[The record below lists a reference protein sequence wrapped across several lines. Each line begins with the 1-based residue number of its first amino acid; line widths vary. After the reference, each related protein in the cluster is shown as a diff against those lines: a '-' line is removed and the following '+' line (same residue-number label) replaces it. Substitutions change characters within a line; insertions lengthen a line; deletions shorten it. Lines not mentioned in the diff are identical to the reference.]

1 MFPVLRK
8 AVPAAWRR
16 TVSNLP
22 HTSQSYAESLIA
34 SLQNPT
40 LTRDLKRKT
49 LLVLLRNL
57 RNGQSVL
64 SQPLINSLFS
74 LWLPFF
80 GDKDVQ
86 SCLLDGGQSKELT
99 SMLIQSYTLKGEYD
113 LALNNIEKST
123 LVVDRFPCELLAYH
137 LIVNKQFEKA
147 FRLIDLLYTKRYP
160 QILNQQIL
168 ELLVKSSLDEG
179 RVDLVSR
186 FVVGF
191 VFLFDRPLMNLS
203 DELAGRLARLSIE
216 RLDFATFAKTVD
228 YQAKRLMLTDE
239 NGATQFRHQMG
250 LLRFKG
256 YVAKLGGERVI
267 ESGIFFNLGFLESEC
282 RATDFP
288 TLTHDLA
295 HAIGSRLNLHQ
306 AIVLIE
312 QMHGYHLKEYRDR
325 YSPALHPDHQLYRMM
340 RQKSDPEIEF
350 EELKGD
356 YAQHTSSVGKPNRK
370 THKYRMRKAIS
381 SKPFSVL
388 PLNIMLKTISESSN
402 DFRLAVQLVNS
413 MVRKRRCELNEESLY
428 YMLKIST
435 ASEMVNVD
443 LLTSLL
449 NSFDIQPSAKTYHLM
464 FDILIKTG
472 RVDLLRRYF
481 DEYKTHKHYVSR
493 EMHRKIS
500 ALINI

>member
-1 MFPVLRK
+1 MLPVLRK

-22 HTSQSYAESLIA
+22 YPSQPYAESLIA

-40 LTRDLKRKT
+40 LAKDLKRKT

-57 RNGQSVL
+57 RSGESVL
-64 SQPLINSLFS
+64 SQPLVNALFG

-80 GDKDVQ
+80 GDKEVQ

-113 LALNNIEKST
+113 LALGAIERST

-137 LIVNKQFEKA
+137 LIVSKQYEKA
-147 FRLIDLLYTKRYP
+147 YQLVDLLYTKRYP
-160 QILNQQIL
+160 QILNQQLL
-168 ELLVKSSLDEG
+168 ELLVKSSLDDGQVE
-179 RVDLVSR
+179 LVSK

-228 YQAKRLMLTDE
+228 YQAKRLMLTDKDS
-239 NGATQFRHQMG
+239 ATQFRHRME

-256 YVAKLGGERVI
+256 YVSKLGGERVI

-282 RATDFP
+282 QVADFP

-295 HAIGSRLNLHQ
+295 QTVGNRLNLHQ
-306 AIVLIE
+306 AIILIE
-312 QMHGYHLKEYRDR
+312 QMHGYHLKEHRDR

-340 RQKSDPEIEF
+340 KQKSDPQIEF
-350 EELKGD
+350 EDLKDD
-356 YAQHTSSVGKPNRK
+356 YVQYMSSVGKPSRK
-370 THKYRMRKAIS
+370 SHKYRMRKVIS

-402 DFRLAVQLVNS
+402 NFRLALQLVNS

-428 YMLKIST
+428 YMLKICS
-435 ASEMVNVD
+435 ASEMLNVD

-449 NSFDIQPSAKTYHLM
+449 NSFDIQPTAKTYHLM
-464 FDILIKTG
+464 FDMLIKTG
-472 RVDLLRRYF
+472 RVELLRRYF
-481 DEYKTHKHYVSR
+481 DEYKTRKHYVSR

>member
-1 MFPVLRK
+1 MFPVLRR
-8 AVPAAWRR
+8 AVPAASRR
-16 TVSNLP
+16 TVSKAP
-22 HTSQSYAESLIA
+22 YTSQSYAESLVA

-40 LTRDLKRKT
+40 LTKDLKRKT

-64 SQPLINSLFS
+64 SQPLINSLFG

-80 GDKDVQ
+80 RDKEVQ

-99 SMLIQSYTLKGEYD
+99 SMLVQSYTLKGEYE
-113 LALNNIEKST
+113 LALDAIQKSP

-137 LIVNKQFEKA
+137 LIVNKQFDKA
-147 FRLIDLLYTKRYP
+147 FQLVDLLYTKRYP

-168 ELLVKSSLDEG
+168 ELLVKSSLDDG
-179 RVDLVSR
+179 RIELVSK

-228 YQAKRLMLTDE
+228 YQTKRLMLTDKT
-239 NGATQFRHQMG
+239 GATQFRHQME

-256 YVAKLGGERVI
+256 YVAKLGAERVI
-267 ESGIFFNLGFLESEC
+267 ESGIFFNLRFLESEC
-282 RATDFP
+282 HVTDFP

-295 HAIGSRLNLHQ
+295 QTIGSHLNLHQ

-312 QMHGYHLKEYRDR
+312 QMNGYHLKEHHER

-340 RQKSDPEIEF
+340 KHKSDPEIKF
-350 EELKGD
+350 EDLKGD
-356 YAQHTSSVGKPNRK
+356 YSQHMSSVGKPNRK
-370 THKYRMRKAIS
+370 SHKYRMRKAIS

-402 DFRLAVQLVNS
+402 NFRLAMELVNS
-413 MVRKRRCELNEESLY
+413 MIRKRRCELNEESLY

-435 ASEMVNVD
+435 ASETINVD
-443 LLTSLL
+443 LFTSLL
-449 NSFDIQPSAKTYHLM
+449 DSFDIRPTAKSYHLM
-464 FDILIKTG
+464 FDMLIKTG
-472 RVDLLRRYF
+472 RVELLRRYY
-481 DEYKTHKHYVSR
+481 DEYKTHNHYVSR